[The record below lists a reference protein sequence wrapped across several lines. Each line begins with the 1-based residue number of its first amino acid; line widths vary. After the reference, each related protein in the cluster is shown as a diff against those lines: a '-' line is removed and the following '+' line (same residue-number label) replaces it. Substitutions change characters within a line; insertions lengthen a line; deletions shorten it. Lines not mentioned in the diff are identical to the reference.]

1 MTSVVIVC
9 GAGASSTFLAHKMNR
24 SAKVGKLAVT
34 TQAATQQDYLLRL
47 RPGAVLLV
55 GPQLGAAYD
64 EIKARATEL
73 EAHVALL
80 PETIFGP
87 GGAEEALRIVAE
99 LAAAELAADDTNGGE

>member
-24 SAKVGKLAVT
+24 SAKVRSLAIT
-34 TQAATQQDYLLRL
+34 TQAATHQDYQLRL
-47 RPGAVLLV
+47 RPGDVLLV
-55 GPQLGAAYD
+55 GPQLGAAFE
-64 EIKARATEL
+64 EIRMRAEQL

-87 GGAEEALRIVAE
+87 GGAEEALRMVEE
-99 LAAAELAADDTNGGE
+99 LAANDTNGGE